1 MFVLFKKLNF
11 IMSSIIIIIIIMHKW
26 NKYFII
32 DMFVFTIKS
41 VSLVFKW
48 ICHISFDSI
57 VRLINSRLKY
67 SIGFNFLFYLIP
79 PCNFIFGFGPLNGWL
94 DICFDTSSLFAI
106 SYLCVRHWLGRSWDV
121 IYCSFFWRKT
131 LCHLLFVKLEFTMK
145 WTQYKK
151 DKQFFTRKI
160 CSSSFSNANLKIYI
174 SSFDQIEYSFCQC
187 HWKIE
192 LQNLLGQHS
201 FFVSSF
207 CSND

>member
-1 MFVLFKKLNF
+1 LQFYFRIWSSKWMIGHMLWHIILVCHVTCYQAPFV
-11 IMSSIIIIIIIMHKW
+11 
-26 NKYFII
+26 
-32 DMFVFTIKS
+32 
-41 VSLVFKW
+41 
-48 ICHISFDSI
+48 
-57 VRLINSRLKY
+57 
-67 SIGFNFLFYLIP
+67 
-79 PCNFIFGFGPLNGWL
+79 
-94 DICFDTSSLFAI
+94 I